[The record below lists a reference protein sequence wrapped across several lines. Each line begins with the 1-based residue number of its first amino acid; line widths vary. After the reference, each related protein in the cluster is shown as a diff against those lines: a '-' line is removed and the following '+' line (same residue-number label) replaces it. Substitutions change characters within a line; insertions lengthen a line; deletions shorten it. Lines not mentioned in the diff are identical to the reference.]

1 MIRFVV
7 VQPVLLGD
15 DVELHRRSVRKDDV
29 IQPDLLMRRRGG
41 PVLFDGGIVP
51 CQVELLHDSQ
61 QTGRVGRAGRPTVGA
76 DVLARLVDVGTA
88 DKVRV
93 ARHGRQLLDVVLYT
107 GDHRIVGAEARR
119 DSDVLAAV
127 PLLRGL
133 VVYSAAPIAGLDAE
147 QVVCLYC
154 KLARA
159 VGAFKA
165 SLRNAQR
172 RQKMCVQAT
181 ALALLGHDVNE
192 RLLLRLGGRSVGH
205 AALQARCDLRRNV
218 WELALEIR
226 TGAGR
231 GGVKAVHRER
241 AVLVAGIGQF
251 LDAVAAANVG
261 AKVEQRGIRLVAD
274 VPVRCAAVVSDFNSN
289 CPLVVPRAGTT
300 PRPVRLVAEQPDTP
314 AGFDGVVCAHLAR
327 GFTDK
332 SAESLKRCVASHVVD
347 GNLADG
353 LAPGPVAVWAD
364 GRVSGQCRITH
375 SRPLPSRS
383 TVPCPFRAT
392 ESFHHSSVSLS
403 FLFHRRHR
411 PLHRVGP
418 AGRSFSRTSP
428 FESLMICCPFCLI
441 VS

>member
-1 MIRFVV
+1 M
-7 VQPVLLGD
+7 
-15 DVELHRRSVRKDDV
+15 

-41 PVLFDGGIVP
+41 LVLFDGGIVP
-51 CQVELLHDSQ
+51 CQVELLHDRQ
-61 QTGRVGRAGRPTVGA
+61 QTGRVGRAGRPAVGA
-76 DVLARLVDVGTA
+76 DVLARLVDVGAA

-93 ARHGRQLLDVVLYT
+93 AWHGRQLLDVVLYT
-107 GDHRIVGAEARR
+107 GDHRIVCAEARR

-133 VVYSAAPIAGLDAE
+133 VVHSAAPIAGLDAE
-147 QVVCLYC
+147 QVVCLHC

-172 RQKMCVQAT
+172 RKKMGVQAT
-181 ALALLGHDVNE
+181 GLAFLHHDGDEVF
-192 RLLLRLGGRSVGH
+192 LIRLGWFNGG
-205 AALQARCDLRRNV
+205 ALPFQTLCDLGGNV
-218 WELALEIR
+218 GELALEVR
-226 TGAGR
+226 AGAGR

-241 AVLVAGIGQF
+241 AVLVAGVGQF

-274 VPVRCAAVVSDFNSN
+274 VPVRCAAVVGNLNRNS
-289 CPLVVPRAGTT
+289 PVVVPRTGRT
-300 PRPVRLVAEQPDTP
+300 PRAVSFVAKQAD
-314 AGFDGVVCAHLAR
+314 AAAAFDGVVCAHLAR

-332 SAESLKRCVASHVVD
+332 SAESLKRCVAGHVMD

-364 GRVSGQCRITH
+364 GRVNGQCRITH

-392 ESFHHSSVSLS
+392 ESFHPSSVLLS
-403 FLFHRRHR
+403 FLF
-411 PLHRVGP
+411 V
-418 AGRSFSRTSP
+418 SRLKSALA
-428 FESLMICCPFCLI
+428 FL
-441 VS
+441 